1 MLTPRH
7 GRGVLCQQNGRSLA
21 LLGSLCF
28 FLSAVEYLIP
38 KPLPFMRIG
47 LANMPLLLA
56 LDIFSAGDFFRLA
69 LLKILGQGIIGGM
82 IFSHVFLFSIAGTLS
97 SALIMFALRRLPG
110 KQLLGF
116 AGLGC
121 AGAMVSNCVQL
132 FLARYLIFGPSL
144 RYLAAP
150 FLASGLITGIGLGL
164 ICEYFCRHSLWY
176 ARHTASDALYPNISR
191 KGAEAQ
197 RTQREERRSCMLDYR
212 NTSRFNLFNKNQ
224 SNNTFSLPS
233 SSASS
238 ASLRR
243 EPQVRCVMSF
253 WNNINAGGL
262 FVAGLLM
269 ALIFM
274 FNRSMEIRIAQF
286 IFFCLLAFLS
296 GKRINLFATVLF
308 TGSIIFFHLLAPFGK
323 VLAAIGP
330 LRITQGSLS
339 AGIDK
344 AIAISGLVILS
355 RACVKNDLRLPGTIG
370 SLLGES
376 LRILELLRERR
387 GMIKPKQIISGLDQL
402 MLEMETINL
411 DDTINTQEKKKGIN
425 VKSILL
431 LSAMVLITAGM
442 NLIPHF

>member
-7 GRGVLCQQNGRSLA
+7 GKRGRHSLA

-56 LDIFSAGDFFRLA
+56 LDIFSPGEFFLLV
-69 LLKILGQGIIGGM
+69 LLKILGQGIIGGLV
-82 IFSHVFLFSIAGTLS
+82 FSHVFLFSIAGTLS
-97 SALIMFALRRLPG
+97 SALVMFVLRRLLG
-110 KQLLGF
+110 KRLLGF

-121 AGAMVSNCVQL
+121 AGAMASNWAQL
-132 FLARYLIFGPSL
+132 LLARYLIFGPAL
-144 RYLAAP
+144 AFLAAP
-150 FLASGLITGIGLGL
+150 FLASGLVTGISLGL
-164 ICEYFCRHSLWY
+164 VCEYFCRHSVWY
-176 ARHTASDALYPNISR
+176 LSH
-191 KGAEAQ
+191 
-197 RTQREERRSCMLDYR
+197 
-212 NTSRFNLFNKNQ
+212 NKNQ
-224 SNNTFSLPS
+224 SNNAFSLPS

-243 EPQVRCVMSF
+243 EPQARCVNSF
-253 WNNINAGGL
+253 WNNINAEGL
-262 FVAGLLM
+262 FAAGFLM

-296 GKRINLFATVLF
+296 GKRINLFATILF

-323 VLAAIGP
+323 VLASFGP
-330 LRITQGSLS
+330 LRITQGGLY
-339 AGIDK
+339 AGTDK
-344 AIAISGLVILS
+344 AVTISGLVILS
-355 RACVKNDLRLPGTIG
+355 RACIKSDLKLPGTIG

-376 LRILELLRERR
+376 LRMLELLREKRN
-387 GMIKPKQIISGLDQL
+387 MIKRKQIISGLDKI
-402 MLEMETINL
+402 MLEMEAINF
-411 DDTINTQEKKKGIN
+411 DDTENTQEKKQGLN
-425 VKSILL
+425 VKNIIL

-442 NLIPHF
+442 TLIPHS